1 MKRDTKRTGNVA
13 AEAGVNIQT
22 LRYYERRGILKEPP
36 RMASGYRGWPPD
48 TVRLNRFIKRA
59 QDVGFTLD
67 EIDDLLRLRVGGDR
81 KRAEVRVLAEAKV
94 RDIDGKVRRLQAM
107 KGALER
113 LVETCARNGFRA
125 RVPDPR
131 AQRGTPP
138 GALAATSLSKK
149 QRPCDVLLT
158 VKAPIASL
166 LFRPSPRLRA

>member
-36 RMASGYRGWPPD
+36 RMASGYRRWPPD
-48 TVRLNRFIKRA
+48 TVRLIRFIKRS

-67 EIDDLLRLRVGGDR
+67 EIDDLLRLRVGGGR

-113 LVETCARNGFRA
+113 LVETCVRNGSERECPILEA
-125 RVPDPR
+125 LNDEDRPR
-131 AQRGTPP
+131 ALVQ
-138 GALAATSLSKK
+138 
-149 QRPCDVLLT
+149 
-158 VKAPIASL
+158 
-166 LFRPSPRLRA
+166 LRH